1 MNEPEPQAVEQTVAP
16 APPPEKYPFWTYEDV
31 VLVGALAVPLLVFT
45 SILVAGVFALLQW
58 RPSQKALQV
67 LPAQFLFYLLWFLF
81 LYVWIKLR
89 YDRPF
94 WRSLAWIV
102 PRQGLWSSSTW
113 GILTALAVIALG
125 TLLRPPEIDMPL
137 MDLLRDRVSLILVG
151 AVAVTLGPL
160 CEELAFRGFLLPLLI
175 RSLSAL
181 PGILITALLFA
192 SLHGPEYAWSWR
204 HLLLITLA
212 GVAFGWMRYRSGST
226 ATATVMHAAYNLT
239 FFVGMVAQ
247 RVPQ

>member
-1 MNEPEPQAVEQTVAP
+1 
-16 APPPEKYPFWTYEDV
+16 
-31 VLVGALAVPLLVFT
+31 
-45 SILVAGVFALLQW
+45 
-58 RPSQKALQV
+58 
-67 LPAQFLFYLLWFLF
+67 
-81 LYVWIKLR
+81 
-89 YDRPF
+89 
-94 WRSLAWIV
+94 
-102 PRQGLWSSSTW
+102 
-113 GILTALAVIALG
+113 
-125 TLLRPPEIDMPL
+125 MPL